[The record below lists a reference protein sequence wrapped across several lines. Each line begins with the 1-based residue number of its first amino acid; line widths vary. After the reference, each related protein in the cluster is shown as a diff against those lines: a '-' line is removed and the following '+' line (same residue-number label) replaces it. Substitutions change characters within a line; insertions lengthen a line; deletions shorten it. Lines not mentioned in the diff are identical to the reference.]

1 MYICKFCGKECKN
14 KNSLAQHE
22 CRCKENP
29 NRIESPFVKYNKE
42 RDHTWNKGLTKE
54 TDERV
59 NKGANT
65 LKNGYSSGKIQHP
78 NKGKH
83 VTEEQKQ
90 KISIS
95 RKKYLEENPDKV
107 PYLLNHS
114 SKISFPE
121 QYFIDVF
128 KNEKIPFSYH
138 KQIGIYQLDFYNDEL
153 KLYIEIDGEQ
163 HFQSKSIERDLIRDK
178 YLESLG
184 WTGMRIRWATFKTLN
199 NDEKVEM
206 INRIKLFYNSN
217 KDTNKMSL

>member
-14 KNSLAQHE
+14 RNSLAQHE
-22 CRCKENP
+22 RFCKLNP
-29 NRIESPFVKYNKE
+29 NRVESSFVKFNKE
-42 RDHTWNKGLTKE
+42 RDHVWNKGLTKE

-65 LKNGYSSGKIQHP
+65 LKNGYSSGKLQHP

-83 VTEEQKQ
+83 ETEEQKQ
-90 KISIS
+90 KISAS

-121 QYFIDVF
+121 QYFIEVF
-128 KNEKIPFSYH
+128 KNENIPFNYH
-138 KQIGIYQLDFYNDEL
+138 KQIGIYQLDFYDDEL

-163 HFQSKSIERDLIRDK
+163 HFQQKAIERDLNRDK

-184 WTGMRIRWATFKTLN
+184 WKGMRIRWSAFKKLN
-199 NDEKVEM
+199 ESEKIEM
-206 INRIKLFYNSN
+206 INRIKLFYNSK
-217 KDTNKMSL
+217 KDTDNTR

>member
-1 MYICKFCGKECKN
+1 MYTCKFCGKGCKN

-22 CRCKENP
+22 RRCKENP
-29 NRIESPFVKYNKE
+29 NRIESPFVKFNKD
-42 RDHTWNKGLTKE
+42 RDHVWNKGLTKN

-65 LKNGYSSGKIQHP
+65 LKNGYSTGRLVNH
-78 NKGKH
+78 NKGKLES
-83 VTEEQKQ
+83 EEQKQ

-95 RKKYLEENPDKV
+95 RKRYLEENPNKV

-128 KNEKIPFSYH
+128 ENEKIPFKYH

-163 HFQSKSIERDLIRDK
+163 HFQEKAIKRDLARDK

-184 WTGMRIRWATFKTLN
+184 WKGMRIRWSTFKRLN
-199 NDEKVEM
+199 DNEKIEM
-206 INRIKLFYNSN
+206 INKIKLFYNSK
-217 KDTNKMSL
+217 KDTDNTR